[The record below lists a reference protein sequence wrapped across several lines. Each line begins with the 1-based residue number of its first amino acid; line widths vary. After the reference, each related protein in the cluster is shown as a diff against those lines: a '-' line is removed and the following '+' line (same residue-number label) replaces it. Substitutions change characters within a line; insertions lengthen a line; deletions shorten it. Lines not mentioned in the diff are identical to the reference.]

1 MPLEQAGEQGWELR
15 RWPVVEKEGGRRGVR
30 WRLWNWV
37 WSGCKGIGSDRWWA
51 VDRRVEGRRRNV

>member
-1 MPLEQAGEQGWELR
+1 MGLRFQSLPLEQAGEQGWELR

-37 WSGCKGIGSDRWWA
+37 WSSYNGVGS
-51 VDRRVEGRRRNV
+51 RRVR